1 MSLAELGISPGKVE
15 TIEQVGHYVDDP
27 LAAFAHLCGN
37 KNNAL
42 LLESAEIDS
51 KDDLQSLLM
60 VDAALRMECRD
71 NRVEVKAL
79 TGNGASVLPLFVD
92 HAPDGLHIKERTD
105 TSITLIC
112 DEADGELDEDSRLKA
127 ASVMDALRIV
137 INKITPIR
145 QHPHAV
151 FLGGVFAYD
160 MLAGFEKLPDVAEG
174 ENDCPDFVFY
184 LAETLIT
191 VDHQTRETHL
201 IGSVFSGQDVAQ
213 QYFAIAQRLEA
224 IHQQLHDMPAEP
236 VLVGANT
243 AKIADVE
250 SEAQSE
256 AQSGQSLVSD
266 SESPNETENG
276 QSLSSFDPSVEV
288 SVNLSDEQFC
298 NHVLDL
304 KQHIL
309 AGDIFQ
315 VVPSR
320 TFSLP
325 CPSPLLAY
333 AKLKES
339 NPSPYMFYMQ
349 DAAFSIFGASP
360 ESALKYERESNQ
372 VEIYPIA
379 GTRPRGKRPDGSID
393 RDLDSRIELNLREDT
408 KEKSEHI
415 MLVDLARNDVAKV
428 SRPGTRY
435 VKDLLKVDRYS
446 HVMHLVSRV
455 VGQLRDDLDPLHAYQ
470 ACMNMGTL
478 VGAPKVSAA
487 TLIREVEK
495 KRRGSYG
502 GAVGYLNGQGDMD
515 TCIVIRSAFVKNGT
529 AYIQAGAGVVYDSV
543 PQAEADETRAKA
555 QAVIGAVKAA
565 LQEEAESINVA
576 LNEGG
581 NA

>member
-60 VDAALRMECRD
+60 VDAALRMECRG

-105 TSITLIC
+105 TSITLVC

-250 SEAQSE
+250 SEAQS
-256 AQSGQSLVSD
+256 GQSLASD

-288 SVNLSDEQFC
+288 SVDLSDEQFC

>member
-1 MSLAELGISPGKVE
+1 MSLAELGTSPGKVE
-15 TIEQVGHYVDDP
+15 TIEQAGHYIEDP
-27 LAAFAHLCGN
+27 LAAFAHLCGE
-37 KNNAL
+37 KSNAL

-60 VDAALRMECRD
+60 VDAALRMECRG
-71 NRVEVKAL
+71 NRVEINAL
-79 TGNGASVLPLFVD
+79 TANGASVLPLFVE
-92 HAPDGLHIKERTD
+92 HAPEGLHIKEKTD
-105 TSITLIC
+105 TSIAIVC

-160 MLAGFEKLPDVAEG
+160 MLAGFEKLPNVAEG

-236 VLVGANT
+236 VITSTNAANKT
-243 AKIADVE
+243 
-250 SEAQSE
+250 EAQS
-256 AQSGQSLVSD
+256 
-266 SESPNETENG
+266 G
-276 QSLSSFDPSVEV
+276 QSLSSFDPNVEV
-288 SVNLSDEQFC
+288 HVDLSDEQFC

-349 DAAFSIFGASP
+349 DGAFSIFGASP